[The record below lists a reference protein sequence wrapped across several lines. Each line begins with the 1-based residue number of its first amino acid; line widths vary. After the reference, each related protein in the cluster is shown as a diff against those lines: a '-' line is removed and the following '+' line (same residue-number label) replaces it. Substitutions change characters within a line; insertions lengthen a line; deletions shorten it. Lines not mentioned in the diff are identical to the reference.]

1 MNKNVKMTNPMKVIT
16 GPKLTHFSKRIHF
29 FMPLIIRICKI
40 RNLCSF
46 FVIIKIKYNKSA
58 CTIWQ

>member
-1 MNKNVKMTNPMKVIT
+1 MECPNIKNRD
-16 GPKLTHFSKRIHF
+16 THFSKRIHF
-29 FMPLIIRICKI
+29 FMPLIIRICKV

-58 CTIWQ
+58 CTI